1 MNRMKSITG
10 KSTMESIMMRNKR
23 RAINKNRMIMSTM
36 IMRMKNRRKM
46 NRRKEKIKMKTT
58 ITMNIIMKNKKKA
71 FLLKRVKKKCQ
82 KR

>member
-1 MNRMKSITG
+1 MMSITG

-71 FLLKRVKKKCQ
+71 FLLKRVKKKYQ

>member
-1 MNRMKSITG
+1 MKSITG

-46 NRRKEKIKMKTT
+46 KRRKKKIKMKTT

-71 FLLKRVKKKCQ
+71 FLLKRVKKKYQ